1 MTGRS
6 DEMVDLLKKAL
17 FLNPDYVHA
26 HHNLGN
32 AFKQRGEIE
41 AAIACYQTA
50 LRLKPDYPEAFYN
63 LSLVLQEQGS
73 LDAAIAGYVQAV
85 RLKPDYAEAY
95 HNLARA
101 YKERGDLPAAIV
113 ACKAAIQLRPD
124 GLDARWS
131 LALALLLAGDYSS
144 GWKQYDHRLTLDV
157 KAWALHARPRCPLWD
172 GVLPGPEQKLLL
184 VAEQGLGDTLQFMRY
199 LLPLRRAGVKVSL
212 CAQTKLHGLIKASG
226 IDPAPLSPDQANAVS
241 DGHWL
246 PLLSIPGRLGVSPDR
261 PIISA
266 SYISTPP
273 DLQARWKRSLAT
285 ERRPII
291 GINWQG
297 NPGYETV
304 HSVGRSL
311 SLQAFAPIALRTKAS
326 LLSLQKGF
334 GSEQLQTCSFRSRF
348 VACQSQVDDSCD
360 FLETAALISQCDL
373 VITSDTAVA
382 HLAGGLGQPTWLLLQ
397 KVPEWRWGLEGDTTF
412 WYPSM
417 RLFRQKQRGDWNEV
431 IERVAAELA
440 RLDV

>member
-1 MTGRS
+1 
-6 DEMVDLLKKAL
+6 
-17 FLNPDYVHA
+17 
-26 HHNLGN
+26 
-32 AFKQRGEIE
+32 
-41 AAIACYQTA
+41 
-50 LRLKPDYPEAFYN
+50 
-63 LSLVLQEQGS
+63 
-73 LDAAIAGYVQAV
+73 
-85 RLKPDYAEAY
+85 
-95 HNLARA
+95 
-101 YKERGDLPAAIV
+101 
-113 ACKAAIQLRPD
+113 
-124 GLDARWS
+124 
-131 LALALLLAGDYSS
+131 
-144 GWKQYDHRLTLDV
+144 
-157 KAWALHARPRCPLWD
+157 
-172 GVLPGPEQKLLL
+172 VLPGPEQKLLL

-246 PLLSIPGRLGVSPDR
+246 PLLSLPGRLGVSPDR

-273 DLQARWKRSLAT
+273 DLQARWKRILAP

-334 GSEQLQTCSFRSRF
+334 GSEQLQACSFRSRF
-348 VACQSQVDDSCD
+348 VACQSQVDDSWD